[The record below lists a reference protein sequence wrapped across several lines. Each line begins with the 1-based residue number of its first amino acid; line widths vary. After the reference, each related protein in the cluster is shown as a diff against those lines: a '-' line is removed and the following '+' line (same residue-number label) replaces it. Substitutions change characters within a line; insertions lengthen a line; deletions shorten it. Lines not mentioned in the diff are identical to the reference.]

1 MVKTSLVEHDIE
13 DGKRLIEVLNAT
25 PSGGHPYSHFRI
37 QAAFWLYS
45 PESLSWKLVI
55 ATPLI
60 DQRGPFE
67 TYTDIQGALRFM
79 TPPLA
84 ISLQDISVVS
94 PNDNLVKLVKK
105 AVRVPPGVQGVRF
118 THDIID
124 NTYIEDAYIYRL
136 QRAA

>member
-1 MVKTSLVEHDIE
+1 MVKTSLVESDIE
-13 DGKRLIEVLNAT
+13 DGKRLIEKLNET
-25 PSGGHPYSHFRI
+25 PSGGYSHSHFRI

-45 PESLSWKLVI
+45 PESFSWRLVI

-67 TYTDIQGALRFM
+67 SYTDIQNILRFM

-84 ISLQDISVVS
+84 ISMQDISVVS

-105 AVRVPPGVQGVRF
+105 
-118 THDIID
+118 
-124 NTYIEDAYIYRL
+124 
-136 QRAA
+136 